1 MFTKGSR
8 LYSIFNQKCPRC
20 HEGNV
25 FENKNPFKKMTAV
38 HSNCSHCGLRYEKEP
53 GFFFG
58 AMYVTYMFNIAFFVT
73 CIVAYFVLLDQ
84 YISGLFLM
92 IFYVVMTVILTPI
105 YYRLSRMIWLNF
117 FQSYEPEK
125 QGSI

>member
-8 LYSIFNQKCPRC
+8 LYSIFNQQCPRC
-20 HEGNV
+20 HEGDV
-25 FENKNPFKKMTAV
+25 FVNKNPFKKMSAI

-58 AMYVTYMFNIAFFVT
+58 AMYVSYMFNIALFVT
-73 CIVAYFVLLDQ
+73 CVVAYFVLLDQ
-84 YISGLFLM
+84 YISGWFLM
-92 IFYVVMTVILTPI
+92 AFYVVMTVILTPI